1 MLDSTQYVHIVKE
14 DGFAIIYIDVQGE
27 KMNIISP
34 ELIEVF
40 DEVFDQLNKD
50 TDTKA
55 IILTSAKKDFIAG
68 ADIKAFKAEKKGDFL
83 PVVLKGHESMF
94 KIERSKKPI
103 VAAISGTC
111 YGLGTELSLACHA
124 RVISDESHSKMA
136 LPEVKLGL
144 LPGAGGTQRLP
155 RLIGLSGALDMM
167 LTGKNVFPH
176 AAKKMG
182 LVDEVVNKNKMIVAA
197 KSIAEQLL
205 QGTYRRNAQ
214 KTFLTRFLDHTS
226 IGNYIVFSQARKTVM
241 RATQGNYPAPF
252 EILHCVQYGL
262 QNGIQK
268 GLEMEGEKFESLML
282 GDVSKELIGLFFAMT
297 ENKKNPYP
305 ECIKRV
311 DQLAIIGAGFMGAG
325 IAEISMDA
333 GIKVIL
339 KDLKTEV
346 IAAAKKNIWAALS
359 KKINKRITTENK
371 ALKSIALVEGALDY
385 KEIDGADLIIEAVV
399 EKMEVKKQVIQA
411 IESACQPGVIIAT
424 NTSSLSIKEMEA
436 HAKRPENIIGMHY
449 FSPVPKMPLLEIV
462 TTEATSKEAIATAY
476 ELGLRQGK
484 TCVVVKDSPGF
495 YVNRILAPYLNECL
509 LMIEEGVAIETIDKA
524 FVKKGFPVGPIKL
537 LDEVG
542 IDIVVHATNANRAY
556 AANRKGYR
564 PNKGLE
570 KMYEAGFLGKKNKKG
585 FYHYHAASGKS
596 KGINEQVY
604 GFFGGKRN
612 NALAIQVIQ
621 ERALMLMLQEAVL
634 CLEEGIIANK
644 NDGNLAA
651 IFGIGFPPFSGGPF
665 KMIEAMGETQFKE
678 KLISLTSQCGDRFNQ
693 IN

>member
-1 MLDSTQYVHIVKE
+1 MLEITRYVNIVKE
-14 DGFAIIYIDVQGE
+14 DGFAIINIDVQGE

-40 DEVFDQLNKD
+40 DEVFEQLNQD
-50 TDTKA
+50 SDTKA

-83 PVVLKGHESMF
+83 PIVRKGHESMF

-103 VAAISGTC
+103 IAAISGTC

-124 RVISDESHSKMA
+124 RIISDEPHSKMA

-155 RLIGLSGALDMM
+155 RLIGVSGALDMM
-167 LTGKNVFPH
+167 LTGKNIFPH

-182 LVDEVVNKNKMIVAA
+182 LVDEVVNKNKLISAA
-197 KSIAEQLL
+197 KSIALRL
-205 QGTYRRNAQ
+205 MQGTYRRSIQ
-214 KTFLTRFLDHTS
+214 KPLFTRLLDHTAL
-226 IGNYIVFSQARKTVM
+226 GNYIVFRQARKTVM

-262 QNGIQK
+262 KQGMQNG
-268 GLEMEGEKFESLML
+268 LAMEAEKFETLML
-282 GDVSKELIGLFFAMT
+282 GDVSKELIGLFFAMA

-305 ECIKRV
+305 QYVKQI

-339 KDLKTEV
+339 KDLQSEV
-346 IAAAKKNIWAALS
+346 ITAAKKNIWVALD
-359 KKINKRITTENK
+359 KKIKKRIATENQ
-371 ALKSIALVEGALDY
+371 ALKSIGLVSGTLEY
-385 KEIDGADLIIEAVV
+385 KEISSADLVIEAVV
-399 EKMEVKKQVIQA
+399 EKMEVKKQVIQE
-411 IESACQPGVIIAT
+411 IESACQPGVIFAT
-424 NTSSLSIKEMEA
+424 NTSSLSIKEMEL
-436 HAKRPENIIGMHY
+436 HAKHPENIIGMHY

-476 ELGLRQGK
+476 ELGIRQGK
-484 TCVVVKDSPGF
+484 TCIVVKDGPGF

-509 LMIEEGVAIETIDKA
+509 LMIEEGVDIETIDKI

-537 LDEVG
+537 VDEVG
-542 IDIVVHATNANRAY
+542 IDIVVHATNANKAY
-556 AANRKGYR
+556 AAKRKGYL

-570 KMYEAGFLGKKNKKG
+570 KMFESGFLGKKNKKG
-585 FYHYHAASGKS
+585 FYHYDPVTGKS
-596 KGINEQVY
+596 KGFNTEVY
-604 GFFGGKRN
+604 SFFGGKRKN
-612 NALAIQVIQ
+612 ELAIQLIQ
-621 ERALMLMLQEAVL
+621 DRALMLMLQEAVM
-634 CLEEGIIANK
+634 CLQEGIIANK

-665 KMIEAMGETQFKE
+665 KMIEAMGENQFKE
-678 KLISLTSQCGDRFNQ
+678 KLSSLASQCGDRFNQ